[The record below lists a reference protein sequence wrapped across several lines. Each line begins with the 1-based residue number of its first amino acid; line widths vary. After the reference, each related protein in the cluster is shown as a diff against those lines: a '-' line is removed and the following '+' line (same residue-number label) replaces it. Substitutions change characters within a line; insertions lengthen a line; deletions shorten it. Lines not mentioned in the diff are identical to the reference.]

1 MEPRRST
8 GWPILLGV
16 VLIGS
21 ILALGVGWV
30 LVSIAAAFGSGNAAF
45 YWVILGVGVALLVL
59 LLIGVIVYLF
69 LTVKAIALSQR
80 QSNFIDSVTHEL
92 KSPLASLKLYLQTLT
107 RRQVSPEQQADFH
120 RFMLKDVERLDT
132 LIDHLLDAAKTQK
145 RPRGDEEACDL
156 EPILRAARDGVAI
169 RYGVDAGRIRI
180 LPLPEGAV
188 AWVRGRSADLEIVFR
203 NLVDNAVKYS
213 MPEPEV
219 EVCVDGH
226 SGRNLV
232 VRVVDNGPGI
242 PPADRMQVFGR
253 FVRLGSE
260 LERSTPGTG
269 LGLYLVK
276 SIVAQ
281 LRGKVT
287 ASGRAGRRGT
297 VMEVRLPAAET
308 PPKAR
313 AYPQP
318 PRDATP
324 DPFPTGPGPV

>member
-1 MEPRRST
+1 MEPRRSI

-59 LLIGVIVYLF
+59 LLIGVVVYLF

-80 QSNFIDSVTHEL
+80 QSNFIDSVTHD
-92 KSPLASLKLYLQTLT
+92 LQTLN

-145 RPRGDEEACDL
+145 RPRWDEKSCEL
-156 EPILRAARDGVAI
+156 EPILRAARDGAAL
-169 RYGVDAGRIRI
+169 RYGVAPERIRI
-180 LPLPEGAV
+180 VPVPDGAIPQ
-188 AWVRGRSADLEIVFR
+188 VRGRSADLEIVFR

-213 MPEPEV
+213 LPDPEV
-219 EVCVDGH
+219 EIGVDWKE
-226 SGRNLV
+226 GRQLI
-232 VRVVDNGPGI
+232 VRVSDNGPGI
-242 PPADRMQVFGR
+242 PPADRTQIFGR
-253 FVRLGSE
+253 FVRLGNE

-281 LRGKVT
+281 LRGRVSV
-287 ASGRAGRRGT
+287 SGRPGRRGT
-297 VMEVRLPAAET
+297 VMEVRLPAA
-308 PPKAR
+308 
-313 AYPQP
+313 
-318 PRDATP
+318 
-324 DPFPTGPGPV
+324 

>member
-1 MEPRRST
+1 MEQRRST

-30 LVSIAAAFGSGNAAF
+30 LVSIAAAFGSENAAF

-92 KSPLASLKLYLQTLT
+92 KSPLASLKLYLQTLN
-107 RRQVSPEQQADFH
+107 RRQVSVEQQADFH

-132 LIDHLLDAAKTQK
+132 LIDHLLDAAKTH
-145 RPRGDEEACDL
+145 RRTRSDEQACEL
-156 EPILRAARDGVAI
+156 EPILRAACDGAAV
-169 RYGVDAGRIRI
+169 RYGIDPARIRI
-180 LPLPEGAV
+180 QPFPAGCV
-188 AWVRGRSADLEIVFR
+188 PRVRGRSADLEIVFR

-213 MPEPEV
+213 MPDSRVEIEV
-219 EVCVDGH
+219 EQQ
-226 SGRNLV
+226 SGRHVV
-232 VRVVDNGPGI
+232 VRVIDNGPGI
-242 PPADRMQVFGR
+242 PPADRTQVFGR
-253 FVRLGSE
+253 FVRLGNE

-276 SIVAQ
+276 SMVGQ
-281 LRGKVT
+281 LRGRVT
-287 ASGRAGRRGT
+287 ITGRGPERGT
-297 VMEVRLPAAET
+297 IMEVRLPA
-308 PPKAR
+308 
-313 AYPQP
+313 
-318 PRDATP
+318 
-324 DPFPTGPGPV
+324 G

>member
-30 LVSIAAAFGSGNAAF
+30 LVSIAAAFGSENAAF

-59 LLIGVIVYLF
+59 LLLGVIVYLF

-92 KSPLASLKLYLQTLT
+92 KSPLASLKLYLQTLN

-132 LIDHLLDAAKTQK
+132 LIDHLLDAAKTQR
-145 RPRGDEEACDL
+145 RPRWDEQACEL
-156 EPILRAARDGVAI
+156 EPILRAARDGVAV
-169 RYGVDAGRIRI
+169 RYAIAPERIRI
-180 LPLPEGAV
+180 LPLPDGAIPQ
-188 AWVRGRSADLEIVFR
+188 VRGRSADLEIVFR

-213 MPEPEV
+213 LPEPEV
-219 EVCVDGH
+219 EIGVEWQE
-226 SGRNLV
+226 GRELI
-232 VRVVDNGPGI
+232 VRVCDNGPGI
-242 PPADRMQVFGR
+242 PLADRTQIFSR
-253 FVRLGSE
+253 FVRLGNE

-281 LRGKVT
+281 LRGRVSV
-287 ASGRAGRRGT
+287 SGRPGQRGT
-297 VMEVRLPAAET
+297 VMEVRLPAA
-308 PPKAR
+308 
-313 AYPQP
+313 
-318 PRDATP
+318 
-324 DPFPTGPGPV
+324 